1 MWLVVA
7 LGYLIYLIIAVPLA
21 ALAACI
27 AYAFGI
33 PGIYF
38 VALARVLVI
47 RPRWLPAPRYRPP
60 VPQDADPA
68 VLEYFYGP
76 AVADAEHSIRLAYE
90 GARGFVSSGAGAVV
104 SSFDSGSPLLSG
116 PLGVGG
122 AAGMAAGTALG
133 TVAAAGCALIELAV
147 VTVSTGVMRAIGGVL
162 RAVDSAVL
170 RIRNIRMICPVCS
183 ERVNYPGYLCPG
195 PGCTRRHRDVRPGRF
210 GIFRRRC
217 ECDTTMPTLLL
228 FGSSRMDAFCP
239 NHGHLLEHRPGEVPE
254 IVLPLFGATGAGK
267 TRLLYSMVTQL
278 RAWNATEGF
287 HAEFADSDTTRELRA
302 AEGILRSRSTTS
314 VTAPAKLPR
323 AHVIRLTTGR
333 NTRILHMFDA
343 AGEHFYH
350 SERTQELLYLG
361 KALTFILVIDPLS
374 VDSFWA
380 SLPADR
386 QAKLAP
392 IRSAA
397 PSPDLAY
404 QQTHQQIEA
413 MGVHLR
419 QVRLA
424 VVFSRGDL
432 VDPPDGEV
440 AAWACHELG
449 LGNLIRS
456 TRLNFK
462 ETRFF
467 VTAATMRPD
476 GMIDESVPTLM
487 RWLMADSGVTLP
499 GGKP

>member
-1 MWLVVA
+1 MWLVFA
-7 LGYLIYLIIAVPLA
+7 LLYVIYLIIVVPLA
-21 ALAACI
+21 ALAACA
-27 AYAFGI
+27 AYALGI

-47 RPRWLPAPRYRPP
+47 RPRWLPAPPHRPQ
-60 VPQDADPA
+60 VPADADPA

-76 AVADAEHSIRLAYE
+76 AVADAEHAVQVAYDDC
-90 GARGFVSSGAGAVV
+90 RSFLNSGAGAVV
-104 SSFDSGSPLLSG
+104 SSFDTDAPLLSG
-116 PLGVGG
+116 PIGVGG
-122 AAGMAAGTALG
+122 AIGMAAGAALG
-133 TVAAAGCALIELAV
+133 TVAATGCVLIQLV
-147 VTVSTGVMRAIGGVL
+147 VVGLSTGVMRTIGAVL

-170 RIRNIRMICPVCS
+170 RIKNIRMICPVCS
-183 ERVNYPGYLCPG
+183 ERVAYPGYLCPG

-217 ECDTTMPTLLL
+217 QCDTTLPTLLL

-239 NHGHLLEHRPGEVPE
+239 NHGHLLEYRPGESPE
-254 IVLPLFGATGAGK
+254 IVLPFFGATGAGK

-278 RAWNATEGF
+278 RAWDAEGLLG
-287 HAEFADSDTTRELRA
+287 AEFADSDTTRELRA
-302 AEGILRSRSTTS
+302 AEGILRSGSSTSLTP
-314 VTAPAKLPR
+314 VKLPR
-323 AHVIRLTTGR
+323 AHVIRLTTGK

-343 AGEHFYH
+343 AGERFYH
-350 SERTQELLYLG
+350 SDRTQELLYLG
-361 KALTFILVIDPLS
+361 QARTLILVIDPLS

-380 SLPADR
+380 ALTPDR
-386 QAKLAP
+386 QAELAP
-392 IRSAA
+392 MRSDA

-404 QQTHQQIEA
+404 QQTHQEIEA

-432 VDPPDGEV
+432 VDPPDGDI

-467 VTAATMRPD
+467 VTAAKMRPD
-476 GMIDESVPTLM
+476 GVIDESVSALM
-487 RWLMADSGVTLP
+487 RWILADGGVALP
-499 GGKP
+499 GGKS